1 MAYIPKDDSQQ
12 QSGSTMQ
19 VYGSGQ
25 QQGESAQ
32 DMGST
37 PTTNASGMSTNIGG
51 SSAQGGQQSLG
62 PMSKQ
67 TSGPKPKTEAR
78 SGMFTNIR
86 KYVQANQPKA
96 QQMGQKVSQGFQQ
109 KTGNIRNQF
118 QQQQTQFQQQVEQ
131 NRKRMQEAE
140 QFGQEQIDQAG
151 NVTAQPPLSR
161 PTRGI
166 DFRQQYGQIRDMRA
180 RSPWE
185 ERGLSLDEW
194 IKSDEYSSWRDRV
207 NGGSARGITRTT
219 EGMPSKIAIP
229 SQAQQPSQDDIKRFQ
244 QLTSNQAGFGDIG
257 YDVGAQQREA
267 QELQRS
273 AESLDREEGLRRGLQ
288 STFGAGRE
296 AYTQGMSGLDQMIL
310 GANKDVREQM
320 ATSAQQSA
328 EALTGDIGEARKQA
342 LRDLSQLELGG
353 TQLAESLKESLGA
366 KQDEIR
372 QLALD
377 AQSKGVAFQNEL
389 KKFLAGETETI
400 SKDVADALGLSEGQ
414 LLYGRDRDFIDTQ
427 LGSSIGSFM
436 DMDSRAR
443 LSALEDLAGQKD
455 QMLASSTGQEYKSQ
469 EDRESSLSDYLA
481 SESSAFQKESEPVIQ
496 EINRL
501 DEGLRHIDAAYAIP
515 GDEGNLFAKRMAMNH
530 PMVWPFW
537 DGNQDLSAYNG
548 ALQAARRHYSQIRSM
563 EGKRL
568 EEMKSHYGQTGAVKY
583 S

>member
-1 MAYIPKDDSQQ
+1 MANIPKDDSQQ
-12 QSGSTMQ
+12 DSGSTMQ

-37 PTTNASGMSTNIGG
+37 PTTNTSNMPSGSQIQPQ
-51 SSAQGGQQSLG
+51 SSSQPNQGGIKMG
-62 PMSKQ
+62 PMSQQ
-67 TSGPKPKTEAR
+67 TPGPKPAPKQEAR

-109 KTGNIRNQF
+109 KTGDIRNQF
-118 QQQQTQFQQQVEQ
+118 QQQQSQFQQQVEQ

-140 QFGQEQIDQAG
+140 QFGQGQIDQAG
-151 NVTAQPPLSR
+151 NVTAQPPSQR
-161 PTRGI
+161 PP
-166 DFRQQYGQIRDMRA
+166 DFPRLEPQLDQPPQYGIEPWLKDPNWFSKFGKPDRFDSGRA
-180 RSPWE
+180 
-185 ERGLSLDEW
+185 
-194 IKSDEYSSWRDRV
+194 
-207 NGGSARGITRTT
+207 ITGTI
-219 EGMPSKIAIP
+219 EGEPSKITRP
-229 SQAQQPSQDDIKRFQ
+229 SQVQQPSQDDIKRFQ
-244 QLTSNQAGFGDIG
+244 QLTSDQAGFGDIG

-273 AESLDREEGLRRGLQ
+273 AESLDREEGLRRSLQ

-366 KQDEIR
+366 KQDKIR

-389 KKFLAGETETI
+389 KKFLAGETDTI
-400 SKDVADALGLSEGQ
+400 SKDIADALGLSEGQ
-414 LLYGRDRDFIDTQ
+414 QLYGLDEGFVDTQ
-427 LGSSIGSFM
+427 LGSTLGSFM

-443 LSALEDLAGQKD
+443 LSALQDLSGQKD
-455 QMLASSTGQEYKSQ
+455 QMLASSTGQEYRSQ
-469 EDRESSLSDYLA
+469 EDREGTLSGRIEEKTA
-481 SESSAFQKESEPVIQ
+481 AFEQESKPVVDN
-496 EINRL
+496 INYYTKGIS
-501 DEGLRHIDAAYAIP
+501 DMQAVYAQP
-515 GDEGNLFAKRMAMNH
+515 DMYTKRMWMNH
-530 PMVWPFW
+530 PLIRPFW
-537 DGNQDLSAYNG
+537 DGNEDLSAYNG
-548 ALQAARRHYSQIRSM
+548 ALSRAMAHTSQLKSM
-563 EGKRL
+563 ENDKLKGL
-568 EEMKSHYGQTGAVKY
+568 QGQYMQTGPVKY

>member
-1 MAYIPKDDSQQ
+1 MASILKDDSQQ

-37 PTTNASGMSTNIGG
+37 PTTDTSVMSTGASAISPQG
-51 SSAQGGQQSLG
+51 SQQPKQGGVKMG
-62 PMSKQ
+62 PMNQQ
-67 TSGPKPKTEAR
+67 TPGPKPAPKQEAR

-109 KTGNIRNQF
+109 KTGDVRSQF
-118 QQQQTQFQQQVEQ
+118 QQQQSQFQQQVEQ

-140 QFGQEQIDQAG
+140 QFGQGQIDQAG
-151 NVTAQPPLSR
+151 NVTAQPPSR
-161 PTRGI
+161 VDFLEFQKNNPPRYFTRPPDPFKGKNP
-166 DFRQQYGQIRDMRA
+166 FEFKA
-180 RSPWE
+180 
-185 ERGLSLDEW
+185 
-194 IKSDEYSSWRDRV
+194 
-207 NGGSARGITRTT
+207 T
-219 EGMPSKIAIP
+219 EGEPSKITGP
-229 SQAQQPSQDDIKRFQ
+229 SQVQQPSQDDIKRFQ
-244 QLTSNQAGFGDIG
+244 QLTSDQAGFGDIG

-443 LSALEDLAGQKD
+443 LSALEDLARQKD

-568 EEMKSHYGQTGAVKY
+568 EEIKSHYGQTGAVKY